1 MNHQPQEHNSV
12 PNFWSTRYAIGLFVI
27 GGVAAYFLLT
37 EHLAHVVGVLPFLL
51 LLACPLMHIFMHGG
65 HGHHH
70 HQQKNPD
77 TSDNKKSREPGDP
90 SRSCGISLWSVV
102 ARHHKFGNF
111 HYVCLQFF

>member
-51 LLACPLMHIFMHGG
+51 LLA
-65 HGHHH
+65 
-70 HQQKNPD
+70 
-77 TSDNKKSREPGDP
+77 
-90 SRSCGISLWSVV
+90 
-102 ARHHKFGNF
+102 
-111 HYVCLQFF
+111 

>member
-51 LLACPLMHIFMHGG
+51 LLALHPQDGSGHKDCGRDGG
-65 HGHHH
+65 IA
-70 HQQKNPD
+70 
-77 TSDNKKSREPGDP
+77 E
-90 SRSCGISLWSVV
+90 
-102 ARHHKFGNF
+102 
-111 HYVCLQFF
+111 

>member
-77 TSDNKKSREPGDP
+77 TSDNKKSRA
-90 SRSCGISLWSVV
+90 V
-102 ARHHKFGNF
+102 AGLKKLKANIMKIAEFMMTSHHRP
-111 HYVCLQFF
+111 

>member
-51 LLACPLMHIFMHGG
+51 LLACPLMHIFMHEWAW
-65 HGHHH
+65 
-70 HQQKNPD
+70 
-77 TSDNKKSREPGDP
+77 TSPSSTEKSRHI
-90 SRSCGISLWSVV
+90 R
-102 ARHHKFGNF
+102 
-111 HYVCLQFF
+111 